1 MSSLV
6 VDEEE
11 EDKFVMVEGPP
22 RFPPQKFEEGEILY
36 FDDAVDNRTIRYPIG
51 GEAWDGPLRIPDM
64 PRDWRLWSHT
74 FIVNKAV
81 LTPPREWG
89 YRQREL
95 LGGIWKYDLNIYH
108 QKTVYHNTPAY
119 KGLYEGGLGDILLRG
134 LRRHWLNDVADENER
149 YEYFKELMR
158 KNGNYPKRVF
168 DVGIPNAVKIQSFVR
183 GWLERKKKNIDYD
196 MCVICYEN
204 MYPNTQNLRIFCDN
218 GHTFHNECIEK
229 WVESERQRAQRR
241 HDGRVLWGEE
251 SGILEFVATCPICRA
266 PERKGGRRKKRTR
279 RKKKRKRRCTKKKRR
294 RRCTKKKRRRRKR

>member
-6 VDEEE
+6 VDDNDDEI
-11 EDKFVMVEGPP
+11 VMVEGHP

-36 FDDAVDNRTIRYPIG
+36 FDDEVDGHTIRYPIG
-51 GEAWDGPLRIPDM
+51 GEARDGPLGHGNM
-64 PRDWRLWSHT
+64 PRSWRLWSLT
-74 FIVNKAV
+74 YIVNKAV
-81 LTPPREWG
+81 LTPPTRDG
-89 YRQREL
+89 RAR
-95 LGGIWKYDLNIYH
+95 IWKYDLNIYH
-108 QKTVYHNTPAY
+108 QETVYHNTPAY

-149 YEYFKELMR
+149 YEYFKELIR

-168 DVGIPNAVKIQSFVR
+168 DIGIPNAVKIQSFVR

-229 WVESERQRAQRR
+229 WVESERQRAQRW
-241 HDGRVLWGEE
+241 HDDRVLWGETT
-251 SGILEFVATCPICRA
+251 GIFEFVATCPICRA